1 RRKKLAQNPGF
12 INQCWLMKA
21 GVPFSVIFPGLTA
34 LMPHERIA
42 MGVVIGELEGGTY
55 NWSTRRWEESK

>member
-1 RRKKLAQNPGF
+1 
-12 INQCWLMKA
+12 MKV
-21 GVPFSVIFPGLTA
+21 GVPFSVIFPDLTE

-55 NWSTRRWEESK
+55 NWHTRRWEEGK